1 MSREDKLYKISEIAL
16 AAGVSRHTI
25 SARRNRLGI
34 PANRKG
40 YRIEDVK
47 KMLRRGPTARMSK
60 KSAMELREQLKN
72 DGYL

>member
-1 MSREDKLYKISEIAL
+1 MSRDEKLYKTSEIAL
-16 AAGVSRHTI
+16 ATGVSRHTL
-25 SARRNRLGI
+25 SARRIRLGI
-34 PANRKG
+34 PGNREG
-40 YRIEDVK
+40 YRMEDVK